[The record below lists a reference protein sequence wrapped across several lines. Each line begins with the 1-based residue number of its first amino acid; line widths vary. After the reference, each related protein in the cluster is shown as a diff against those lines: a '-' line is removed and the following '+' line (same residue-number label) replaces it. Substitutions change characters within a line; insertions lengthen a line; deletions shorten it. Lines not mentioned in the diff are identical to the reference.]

1 MNKHCAGSRNNIT
14 NNYETLKIPRS
25 SLKLY
30 SKPNTT
36 SIANVSNPSI
46 ITNNIK
52 NPVKK
57 SILRPVIKNMSSN
70 YGNKTIKLDNKFISR
85 LNDGK
90 LLNYSDLDISD
101 SMKINNKVDNYNN
114 LNQSEFVSKNEFSI
128 NNMKSRKNMIH
139 FKS

>member
-1 MNKHCAGSRNNIT
+1 
-14 NNYETLKIPRS
+14 
-25 SLKLY
+25 
-30 SKPNTT
+30 
-36 SIANVSNPSI
+36 
-46 ITNNIK
+46 
-52 NPVKK
+52 
-57 SILRPVIKNMSSN
+57 MSSN

-101 SMKINNKVDNYNN
+101 SMKINNKINNHNN

>member
-1 MNKHCAGSRNNIT
+1 
-14 NNYETLKIPRS
+14 
-25 SLKLY
+25 
-30 SKPNTT
+30 
-36 SIANVSNPSI
+36 
-46 ITNNIK
+46 
-52 NPVKK
+52 
-57 SILRPVIKNMSSN
+57 MSSN